1 MVIQEEDTGV
11 ALAKFANVCVI
22 IITAAA
28 VVAVVLGILILGKLS
43 PLAKGVEELRAKG
56 EANAAALAET
66 QEFAE
71 AAAPDYNLA
80 VGFFAP
86 ASTKELPLTDSTGA
100 KVGKVTNVEFRVY
113 NVAPPAET
121 PPTRKEAPEEEEAEE
136 PAGEE
141 VAPPPA
147 PAPAPA
153 LRRAE
158 GVSVTV
164 TFPPDVDV
172 ATVAATGAAVQKFP
186 GATGT
191 LVTLDWSPGRPL
203 HPDTYFSFRARVK
216 PKKKGD
222 YELKVVADANN
233 AFAAAP
239 SFTGKLRLTAN

>member
-1 MVIQEEDTGV
+1 MAIQEEDTGA
-11 ALAKFANVCVI
+11 ALAKFADVCVI

-28 VVAVVLGILILGKLS
+28 IVAVVLGVLVLGKLG

-80 VGFFAP
+80 VGFYNA
-86 ASTKELPLTDSTGA
+86 ASTKDPPLTDTTGA
-100 KVGKVTNVEFRVY
+100 KVGKVTDVEFRVY
-113 NVAPPAET
+113 NVAPPAAA
-121 PPTRKEAPEEEEAEE
+121 PPPRKEATEEAAEE
-136 PAGEE
+136 APAEE
-141 VAPPPA
+141 KPAPPA
-147 PAPAPA
+147 A

-164 TFPPDVDV
+164 AFPADVEV
-172 ATVAATGAAVQKFP
+172 ATVAAP
-186 GATGT
+186 GATTQKFTAPGGGT
-191 LVTLDWSPGRPL
+191 LVTVDWPTGRPL
-203 HPDTYFSFRARVK
+203 HPETHFAFRARVK

-222 YELKVVADANN
+222 YELAVVADANN

-239 SFTGKLRLTAN
+239 SFTAKLRLAAN

>member
-1 MVIQEEDTGV
+1 MAIQEEDTGA
-11 ALAKFANVCVI
+11 ALARFADVCVI

-28 VVAVVLGILILGKLS
+28 LVAVVLGVLVLGKLGN
-43 PLAKGVEELRAKG
+43 LGGGVEELRAKA

-80 VGFFAP
+80 VGFLAP
-86 ASTKELPLTDSTGA
+86 ASKKEPPLTDSTGA
-100 KVGKVTNVEFRVY
+100 RVGKVTDVEFRVY
-113 NVAPPAET
+113 NVAPPAEA
-121 PPTRKEAPEEEEAEE
+121 PPPRKEVTEEEAEE

-141 VAPPPA
+141 AAPPPA
-147 PAPAPA
+147 PTPAPA

-164 TFPPDVDV
+164 MFPADVDV
-172 ATVAATGAAVQKFP
+172 TTVAAAGATVQKFP
-186 GATGT
+186 RGAGT
-191 LVTLDWSPGRPL
+191 LVTLDWGAGRPL

-222 YELKVVADANN
+222 YELGVVADANN
-233 AFAAAP
+233 AFAAEP